1 MASRYRS
8 TSAIHEG
15 NARTVLSAFIS
26 AALRRG
32 EKQLEAFVAVGD
44 GAGPVHVSQAHFCLA
59 RESPCRLL
67 HIVSDI
73 RFCISAAAAAAAAD
87 VFRAGP
93 VLCAAR

>member
-44 GAGPVHVSQAHFCLA
+44 GADPAQVSQARFCLA
-59 RESPCRLL
+59 RESPCPLL
-67 HIVSDI
+67 PIVSDI
-73 RFCISAAAAAAAAD
+73 RLCIS
-87 VFRAGP
+87 VCPAGS
-93 VLCAAR
+93 VLRAAR

>member
-1 MASRYRS
+1 MFGRLRWLGYVASLLHNDVPFFPTPCPIHQTLGPFMASRYRS

-44 GAGPVHVSQAHFCLA
+44 DADPVHVSQARWH
-59 RESPCRLL
+59 
-67 HIVSDI
+67 V
-73 RFCISAAAAAAAAD
+73 
-87 VFRAGP
+87 
-93 VLCAAR
+93 

>member
-15 NARTVLSAFIS
+15 NARTVLNAFIS

-44 GAGPVHVSQAHFCLA
+44 AASLVHVSQAHWYLQVA
-59 RESPCRLL
+59 RKSRVDFLFLYIGLIP
-67 HIVSDI
+67 
-73 RFCISAAAAAAAAD
+73 
-87 VFRAGP
+87 
-93 VLCAAR
+93 